1 MSETLAL
8 VVTSSTVSIALFC
21 MAAHLLR
28 AVKTPAYLP
37 LGLFF
42 ITLCFACGGPLVGT
56 LAPAAL
62 SIFYQFTFPAY
73 LVMGPLMWFYIKG
86 LTSEDRWRLS
96 SKDLFHL
103 APFLIGLFL
112 VLFDI
117 FVFNVGQIKKD
128 PEAYWA
134 TISGFEKAYT
144 TTFLSL
150 WGFTWMILRI
160 QPFVYL
166 YLIVRRL
173 SGYRNRLKDVFASIE
188 GKDLGWLNYYL
199 VVFVGV
205 WLIILVTIINE
216 NISGSETL
224 TPLANGMLFLALVV
238 LLGMFSLYQ
247 KPGFE
252 DQYLD
257 RLTRSHRLG
266 FSEQSEKYQR
276 SALDTEDA
284 NRIAAK
290 INNAMQVDKLFLD
303 PSLSLKKL
311 SEHLRISPNYI
322 SQTLNETI
330 GECFFDYVNR
340 WRIEAAKPDIIEAD
354 KTILAIAY
362 DVGFN
367 ARSSFYKAFKK
378 ETGQTPS
385 EYRNC
390 EQPSEPATLRH

>member
-1 MSETLAL
+1 MSKTLAL
-8 VVTSSTVSIALFC
+8 IVTSSTVSVALFC

-28 AVKTPAYLP
+28 AVKTPVYLP

-56 LAPAAL
+56 LAPNAL
-62 SIFYQFTFPAY
+62 SVFYQFTFPAY

-86 LTSEDRWRLS
+86 LTSEDRWQFS
-96 SKDLFHL
+96 SKDLIHFS
-103 APFLIGLFL
+103 PFFLGLFL
-112 VLFDI
+112 VLFDL
-117 FVFNVGQIKKD
+117 FVFNVDQIKRS

-134 TISGFEKAYT
+134 TISGFEKVYT
-144 TTFLSL
+144 AIVLGL
-150 WGFTWMILRI
+150 WGFAWTILRI
-160 QPFVYL
+160 QPFIYL

-199 VVFVGV
+199 VIFAGI
-205 WLIILVTIINE
+205 WTIILVTVING
-216 NISGSETL
+216 NISGSKSPS
-224 TPLANGMLFLALVV
+224 PLANGILFLVLVV
-238 LLGMFSLYQ
+238 LLGIFSLYQ

-257 RLTRSHRLG
+257 KLTHSNQKG
-266 FSEQSEKYQR
+266 FSEQSKKYQR
-276 SALDTEDA
+276 SALNSEDA

-290 INNAMQVDKLFLD
+290 INNAMQKDRLFLD

-322 SQTLNETI
+322 SQTLNETM

-340 WRIEAAKPDIIEAD
+340 WRIEAAKPDIIEAN

-385 EYRNC
+385 EYRNDV
-390 EQPSEPATLRH
+390 